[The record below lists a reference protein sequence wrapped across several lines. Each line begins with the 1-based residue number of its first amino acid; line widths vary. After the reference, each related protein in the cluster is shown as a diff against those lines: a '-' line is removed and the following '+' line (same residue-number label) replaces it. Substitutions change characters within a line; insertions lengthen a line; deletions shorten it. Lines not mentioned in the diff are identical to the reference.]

1 MNFEDLFDKSNSIP
15 RDGFGDRKFDA
26 SMFAASEQKQSV
38 SASAVL
44 IGLVGISVLS
54 IIEGSLLWVIFELIE
69 DFGVID
75 QRLPWSPFIGI
86 AFALNLIRVLDR
98 SAFGSK

>member
-15 RDGFGDRKFDA
+15 RDGFGERKFDA
-26 SMFAASEQKQSV
+26 PMFATSEQKRSV
-38 SASAVL
+38 SVSTVL
-44 IGLVGISVLS
+44 AGLVGLSLLS

-75 QRLPWSPFIGI
+75 QRLPWSPFVGI

-98 SAFGSK
+98 ASFGSR

>member
-15 RDGFGDRKFDA
+15 RDGFGERKFDA
-26 SMFAASEQKQSV
+26 STFAASEQKRSV

-44 IGLVGISVLS
+44 SGLVALSLLS

-75 QRLPWSPFIGI
+75 RRLPWSPFIGI

-98 SAFGSK
+98 SVFGSR

>member
-15 RDGFGDRKFDA
+15 RDGFGERKFDT
-26 SMFAASEQKQSV
+26 SMFAASEQKRAVSV
-38 SASAVL
+38 STVL
-44 IGLVGISVLS
+44 AGLVGLSLLS
-54 IIEGSLLWVIFELIE
+54 IIEGSLLWGIFELIE

-75 QRLPWSPFIGI
+75 QRLPWSPFVGI

-98 SAFGSK
+98 AAFGSK